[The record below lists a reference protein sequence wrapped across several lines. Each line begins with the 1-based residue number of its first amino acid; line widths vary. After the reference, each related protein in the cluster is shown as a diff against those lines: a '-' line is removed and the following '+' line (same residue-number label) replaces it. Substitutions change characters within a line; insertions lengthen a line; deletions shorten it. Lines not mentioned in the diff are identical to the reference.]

1 VIYAE
6 AKCNR
11 WTWKTGDKENLPK
24 GYSPES
30 VATEAVRR
38 LFRGTRNWNHEI
50 YPGDNPVRF
59 LKSVIRSIVSEI
71 GDSKAHKTAA
81 SLEKEGLKFND
92 DGADYEVEVPPE
104 KIISGFNPQ
113 REPTAYE
120 KTYFEQIHNRILF
133 ALQGD
138 KNLLEFYRLKR
149 DGLKNTQIAVQMNK
163 NKDEIEAL
171 RKTFARRT
179 KKIKEELFK
188 EIEQINRIPEGGA
201 RVATLKQ
208 R

>member
-1 VIYAE
+1 MDDKTKEILSKMTQDQWDDYHNELVIYAE

-24 GYSPES
+24 GYSPETI
-30 VATEAVRR
+30 ATEAIKR

-59 LKSVIRSIVSEI
+59 LKSVARSIVSEI

-92 DGADYEVEVPPE
+92 NGANYEIEVPPE

-120 KTYFEQIHNRILF
+120 KTYFERQKPAGILPPETRR
-133 ALQGD
+133 
-138 KNLLEFYRLKR
+138 LEKHADRHP
-149 DGLKNTQIAVQMNK
+149 N
-163 NKDEIEAL
+163 E
-171 RKTFARRT
+171 
-179 KKIKEELFK
+179 
-188 EIEQINRIPEGGA
+188 
-201 RVATLKQ
+201 
-208 R
+208 